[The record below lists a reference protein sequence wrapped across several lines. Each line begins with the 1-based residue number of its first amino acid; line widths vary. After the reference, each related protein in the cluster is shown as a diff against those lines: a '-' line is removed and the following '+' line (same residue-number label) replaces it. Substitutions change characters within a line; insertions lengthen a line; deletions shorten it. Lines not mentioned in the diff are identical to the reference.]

1 MSVNPEKRLYLG
13 VDTSAYTTSLAL
25 VDEEEKLVFDGR
37 KVLPVK
43 AGALGLR
50 QSEAVFSHL
59 QNLTV
64 LLEKKE
70 LILKKNCLAAVAAS
84 ARPRPVKGSYMPVF
98 KVSEALG
105 LFLSRTAGL
114 PYVDSSHQ
122 EGHLLAG
129 LWSAGLPAGRY
140 LAVHVSGGTTELLE
154 FEEISPGR
162 LSISILGGSADLN
175 AGQFIDRLGLLMGLK
190 FPAGQEF
197 EALAS
202 EFEGPEE
209 ADITLPVAVKNSEIS
224 FSGPASQAERLLE
237 KGISPAA
244 VARAVEICIA
254 DSLICA
260 IINLKF
266 DMKNFNGFLA
276 VGGVM
281 SNITIRNRLISKLKS
296 WEIDFA
302 EPRYSTDN
310 AVGLAVQARR
320 MALSGQL
327 Q

>member
-1 MSVNPEKRLYLG
+1 MIKNPEKRLYLG
-13 VDTSAYTTSLAL
+13 IDTSAYTTSLAI
-25 VDEEEKLVFDGR
+25 VDEDEKLIYDGR
-37 KVLPVK
+37 QVLPVK
-43 AGALGLR
+43 EGALGLR

-59 QNLTV
+59 QNLTA
-64 LLEKKE
+64 LLENKE
-70 LILKKNCLAAVAAS
+70 IMLKKNCLAAVAS
-84 ARPRPVKGSYMPVF
+84 SVRPRPVEGSYMPVF

-114 PYVDSSHQ
+114 PYFDSSHQ

-129 LWSAGLPAGRY
+129 LWSAGLPEGRY
-140 LAVHVSGGTTELLE
+140 LAVHVSGGTSEILA

-162 LSISILGGSADLN
+162 LSINILGGSADLN
-175 AGQFIDRLGLLMGLK
+175 AGQFIDRLGLMIGLK

-202 EFEGPEE
+202 EFEETGEV
-209 ADITLPVAVKNSEIS
+209 DITLPVAVKGSEIS

-237 KGISPAA
+237 KGASDVA

-254 DSLICA
+254 DSLTCA
-260 IINLKF
+260 ITNLNL
-266 DMKNFNGFLA
+266 DSKNFNGLLA

-281 SNITIRNRLISKLKS
+281 SNKTIRDRLCDQLKS
-296 WEIDFA
+296 WSIHFA
-302 EPRYSTDN
+302 EPRYSSDN

-320 MALSGQL
+320 LSISGQ
-327 Q
+327 